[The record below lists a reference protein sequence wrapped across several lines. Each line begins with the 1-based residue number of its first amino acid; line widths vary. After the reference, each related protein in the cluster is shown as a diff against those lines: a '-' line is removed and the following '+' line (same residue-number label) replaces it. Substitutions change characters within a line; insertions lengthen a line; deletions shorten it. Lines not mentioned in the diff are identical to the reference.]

1 MSHQINF
8 HKNEFPTMFY
18 YKLKSTILMIKD
30 TLLLR
35 EQVLLP
41 PKVRGYWTKK
51 KVGWGRGEVGI
62 EQQRDRE
69 KGDRERKEEGWGEK
83 NMGWGCVH
91 PRATPRS
98 ITAVNS
104 LGHMFSIYK
113 VARLTYNPKTTI

>member
-1 MSHQINF
+1 
-8 HKNEFPTMFY
+8 MFY

-62 EQQRDRE
+62 EQQRDERRE
-69 KGDRERKEEGWGEK
+69 TERGKKRDGEK
-83 NMGWGCVH
+83 KTWGGGVFI
-91 PRATPRS
+91 PGPPPDQS
-98 ITAVNS
+98 QQ
-104 LGHMFSIYK
+104 
-113 VARLTYNPKTTI
+113 